1 LYIKAENFFRKT
13 FLKKILGSI
22 ANVNQQVY
30 IIGDLKN
37 KLLSMYRVIVIY

>member
-1 LYIKAENFFRKT
+1 LYIKTEDFFHKT

-22 ANVNQQVY
+22 ANQQVH

-37 KLLSMYRVIVIY
+37 KLFSMYRVIVIY